1 MVGIAFLAL
10 MLMALV
16 SMAFNIAIR
25 IRLMKHD
32 TARDK
37 LAWLSRGSSE
47 VWDTYEALFP
57 GSYMVRFSRFVFWTV
72 LACAAIAL
80 VCTVL
85 LKTR

>member
-1 MVGIAFLAL
+1 MVGIAFSAL
-10 MLMALV
+10 VLMALV
-16 SMAFNIAIR
+16 SIVFNFATR

-57 GSYMVRFSRFVFWTV
+57 GSYVPRFQRFAFWTV
-72 LACAAIAL
+72 IICAALLL
-80 VCTVL
+80 VSAVL
-85 LKTR
+85 LKSR